1 MNRYTRKTRLLSGLV
16 LGLGLIGG
24 TAQAAEVFLCAGTTT
39 VSMPDGSP
47 PITMWGYAEDNDAD
61 LTNGCGNPVQV
72 PGPAITVPSIDTTLT
87 VNLRNDL
94 SVETSLV
101 ISGQSATMTPQFF
114 TDAGGRSRVRSFTH
128 ETAPGAT
135 GIYTWSNFQ
144 PGSYTYQ
151 SGTHVAVQVQMG
163 LYGATNKDAAAG
175 EAYSGVPYDQEVS
188 LFYSEI
194 DPVLHQAIADG
205 TYGTTG
211 PTSTIDYD
219 PKYFLVNGA
228 PYSAATAALPAGA
241 AGTRTLLR
249 MYNMSLRTIAPTLLG
264 EHLQLIAEDGSVYP
278 YPRTQ
283 YSVMLPAGKTRDAI
297 LTANAEGTYALFD
310 RLLNLTNASS
320 GPGGFYSYLQVGAGD
335 PGRPLAVND
344 LFTTAEETP
353 VTIPAPGILANDTG
367 TGLTATQVSGATQ
380 GTVAMNGDG
389 SFTYTPP
396 VDYNGT
402 ASFAYTATDGAMT
415 SNVAYVNVDVTPVND
430 PPVTVADSY
439 DGTTDTTLNVPPP
452 GVLVN
457 DTDVDGNTLRA
468 FLETG
473 TTNGTV
479 TLWKGGAFRYIPNP
493 GFSGVDSFT
502 YHSFDGT
509 VNGNTVT
516 VTLNVAAPAPPPN
529 QPPVAVDDVYATPI
543 NTFIKL
549 NVMANDSDP
558 DGALDWTSLTLVSG
572 PSNPA
577 NTATVNAKGNAIFF
591 SPGNGFTGSETLTYT
606 IRDNQGALSNVA
618 TVIINVGP

>member
-24 TAQAAEVFLCAGTTT
+24 TAQAAEVFFCAGTTT

-94 SVETSLV
+94 PVETSLV

-163 LYGATNKDAAAG
+163 LYGAANKDAAAG

-228 PYSAATAALPAGA
+228 PYSAATAPLPAGA

-249 MYNMSLRTIAPTLLG
+249 MYNMSLRTVAPTLLG

-283 YSVMLPAGKTRDAI
+283 YSVMLPAGKARDAI
-297 LTANAEGTYALFD
+297 LTANVEGTYALYD

-320 GPGGFYSYLQVGAGD
+320 GPGGFYSYIQVGAGD

-439 DGTTDTTLNVPPP
+439 NGTTDTTLNVPPP

-457 DTDVDGNTLRA
+457 DTDVDGDTLRA
-468 FLETG
+468 FLDTG

-516 VTLNVAAPAPPPN
+516 VTLNVAAPAPPAN
-529 QPPVAVDDVYATPI
+529 QPPVAVDDVYATPL

-572 PSNPA
+572 PTNPA